1 MKLNSESIKKI
12 AETIKSIGHPSR
24 VEILFLLNKNGQ
36 KMSVT
41 EIYETLELTQPET
54 SRHLAVL
61 KNSSVLKCEKEGS
74 NSYYSINDDL
84 FFISCIINCFS
95 KYDSNNIS
103 DK

>member
-1 MKLNSESIKKI
+1 MKPNFESIKKI

-41 EIYETLELTQPET
+41 EIHETLGLTQPET

-61 KNSSVLKCEKEGS
+61 KNSSVLKCEKEGA
-74 NSYYSINDDL
+74 NSFYSINDDL
-84 FFISCIINCFS
+84 FFISCITNCFS
-95 KYDSNNIS
+95 KYDFNKLSN
-103 DK
+103 K